1 MKKDKNN
8 KLQIAK
14 NLDLDQK
21 DFTNY
26 IASYFLGKV
35 AKLRTTILK
44 LIISSRI

>member
-8 KLQIAK
+8 KLQLAK
-14 NLDLDQK
+14 NLDLNQK

-35 AKLRTTILK
+35 AKLVSRILK
-44 LIISSRI
+44 LII

>member
-26 IASYFLGKV
+26 IESYFLK
-35 AKLRTTILK
+35 K
-44 LIISSRI
+44 

>member
-8 KLQIAK
+8 KLQLAK
-14 NLDLDQK
+14 NLDLNQK

-44 LIISSRI
+44 LIIK

>member
-8 KLQIAK
+8 KLQLAK
-14 NLDLDQK
+14 NLDLNQK

-35 AKLRTTILK
+35 AKLVSSRILK
-44 LIISSRI
+44 LII

>member
-26 IASYFLGKV
+26 IESYFLKKQV
-35 AKLRTTILK
+35 
-44 LIISSRI
+44 S

>member
-8 KLQIAK
+8 KLQLAK
-14 NLDLDQK
+14 NLDLNQK

-44 LIISSRI
+44 LII